1 MPGRR
6 QPQRKVLATLC
17 VTLRVRRGRVNCRH
31 RRRSCDSSARTI
43 ARQVRAP
50 CDGPDLQPPGRLTVR
65 APPAA
70 LVSAPDASCRP
81 KRGQPTGGLG
91 PFGNGGAS
99 RAERGR
105 ALVPRGAGGHTP
117 VRFAPGR
124 RAAGARRGGHEAC
137 AGRAPG
143 RLREAATACASAALA
158 AAPHL
163 SLCRRLL
170 GAEAIA
176 CCRHRPRSARP
187 PPTAERRR
195 RRRALSGAAPEAPW
209 GPAAGCRA
217 GPRPSLAP
225 VRGPWAPAPRRRLG
239 TGRAPWGGIKRGS
252 AACGVWGSCTGT
264 AQPNRG
270 ASCGARRRRHGRALH
285 ASPCRP
291 RGASARPT
299 GPRAARRSGPRRR
312 RLRFAGQRRAG
323 DAPSGACGGC
333 GHAAG
338 PGATRLL
345 DGELAAGP
353 RQ

>member
-1 MPGRR
+1 MVHASLPPMPGRR

-31 RRRSCDSSARTI
+31 RRRSCASSARTI

-50 CDGPDLQPPGRLTVR
+50 CDGPDLQPPGRLTAR

-105 ALVPRGAGGHTP
+105 ALAPRAGLEGTRRCALPLAVAPPAPGAAATKPAQAEPRGDCEKPQRPAHRP
-117 VRFAPGR
+117 RWP
-124 RAAGARRGGHEAC
+124 
-137 AGRAPG
+137 
-143 RLREAATACASAALA
+143 
-158 AAPHL
+158 PHL

-217 GPRPSLAP
+217 GPRPRLAP
-225 VRGPWAPAPRRRLG
+225 VRGPGPPRRG
-239 TGRAPWGGIKRGS
+239 
-252 AACGVWGSCTGT
+252 
-264 AQPNRG
+264 
-270 ASCGARRRRHGRALH
+270 
-285 ASPCRP
+285 
-291 RGASARPT
+291 GASAR
-299 GPRAARRSGPRRR
+299 GERRG
-312 RLRFAGQRRAG
+312 
-323 DAPSGACGGC
+323 GA
-333 GHAAG
+333 
-338 PGATRLL
+338 
-345 DGELAAGP
+345 
-353 RQ
+353 